1 MFLGR
6 LEKGFQIQEC
16 FSIISLMLCHADSR
30 LEQTGRCAFILREKG
45 VQGGKRMRPGDGGKD
60 GEGRDRGGNALL

>member
-1 MFLGR
+1 
-6 LEKGFQIQEC
+6 
-16 FSIISLMLCHADSR
+16 MLCHADSR

-60 GEGRDRGGNALL
+60 GEGRDRGGKALL